1 MAHFAD
7 LIGGLKT
14 FLPVAFA
21 DPPNGQSGD
30 SRIRLKSFLY
40 QLEAGLRKLISS
52 LRVLKMTKTFSVKD
66 VKFIAYF
73 VGFPFLNQKL

>member
-30 SRIRLKSFLY
+30 S
-40 QLEAGLRKLISS
+40 
-52 LRVLKMTKTFSVKD
+52 
-66 VKFIAYF
+66 
-73 VGFPFLNQKL
+73 